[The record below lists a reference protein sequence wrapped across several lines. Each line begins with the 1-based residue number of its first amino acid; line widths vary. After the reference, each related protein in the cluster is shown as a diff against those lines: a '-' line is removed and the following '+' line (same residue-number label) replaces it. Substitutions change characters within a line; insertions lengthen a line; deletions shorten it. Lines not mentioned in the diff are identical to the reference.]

1 MVTLLSRLF
10 IRNRDQYDDP
20 KVRAAYGRLCGGLGI
35 FLNLLMTAGKII
47 AGHITGSI
55 SMVADALNN
64 LSDAGSSVIT
74 LVGFKESEKAADE
87 DHPFGHG
94 RSEYISGLIVAMLI
108 LLMGVELLKESITK
122 VIHPAVVSTSLV
134 AYLILAGSVL
144 IKCYMAFY
152 NSRIGRKIE
161 SPAMKAV
168 ATDSLSDTVTT
179 SVVILTMIINQFA
192 HVNLDAW
199 GGILVSLII
208 LWAGYGAARDTISPL
223 LGQKPDP
230 SLVSRIREIVVQQ
243 PDIIGIHDMM
253 IHDYGPGRLIVSLH
267 AEVPGNADIY
277 RLHDEIDN
285 AEKELEQKLQCTAV
299 IHMDPI
305 AVDNAQIRATYDAVK
320 AFMKEHYPDY
330 SIHDFRMVPGET
342 HTNLIFDCVVPMEVT
357 DLEAVREQITS
368 DIQTAFPGRFAVVTV
383 EHSFV

>member
-94 RSEYISGLIVAMLI
+94 RSEYISGLIVALLI

-122 VIHPAVVSTSLV
+122 VIHPAVVSTSLT

-277 RLHDEIDN
+277 RLHDEVDN

-330 SIHDFRMVPGET
+330 SIHDFRMVPGKT

-368 DIQTAFPGRFAVVTV
+368 DIQAAFPGRFAVVTV

>member
-94 RSEYISGLIVAMLI
+94 RSEYISGLIVALLI

-122 VIHPAVVSTSLV
+122 VIHPAVVSTSLT

-368 DIQTAFPGRFAVVTV
+368 DIQSAFPGRFAVVTV

>member
-368 DIQTAFPGRFAVVTV
+368 DIQSAFPGRFAVVTV

>member
-47 AGHITGSI
+47 SGHITGSI

-122 VIHPAVVSTSLV
+122 VIHPAVVSTSLT

-277 RLHDEIDN
+277 RLHDEVDN

-330 SIHDFRMVPGET
+330 SIHDFRMVPGKT

>member
-277 RLHDEIDN
+277 RLHDEVDN
-285 AEKELEQKLQCTAV
+285 AEKELEKKLQCTAV

>member
-94 RSEYISGLIVAMLI
+94 RSEYISGLIVALLI

-122 VIHPAVVSTSLV
+122 VIHPAVVSTSLT

-230 SLVSRIREIVVQQ
+230 NLVSRIREIVVQQ

-277 RLHDEIDN
+277 RLHDEVDN

-330 SIHDFRMVPGET
+330 SIHDFRMVPGKT

-368 DIQTAFPGRFAVVTV
+368 DIQAAFPGRFAVVTV

>member
-122 VIHPAVVSTSLV
+122 VIHPAVVSTSLT

-277 RLHDEIDN
+277 RLHDEVDN

-330 SIHDFRMVPGET
+330 SIHDFRMVPGKT

-357 DLEAVREQITS
+357 DFEAVREQITS
-368 DIQTAFPGRFAVVTV
+368 DIQAAFPGRFAVVTV

>member
-277 RLHDEIDN
+277 RLHDEVDN
-285 AEKELEQKLQCTAV
+285 AEKELEKKLQCTAV

-330 SIHDFRMVPGET
+330 SIHDFRMVPGKT

>member
-368 DIQTAFPGRFAVVTV
+368 DIQAAFPGRFAVVTV

>member
-330 SIHDFRMVPGET
+330 SIHDFRMVPGKT

-357 DLEAVREQITS
+357 DFEAVREQITS
-368 DIQTAFPGRFAVVTV
+368 DIQAAFPGRFAVVTV

>member
-94 RSEYISGLIVAMLI
+94 RSEYISGLIVALLI

-122 VIHPAVVSTSLV
+122 VIHPAVVSTSLT

-277 RLHDEIDN
+277 RLHDEVDN
-285 AEKELEQKLQCTAV
+285 AEKELEQTLQCTAV

-330 SIHDFRMVPGET
+330 SIHDFRMVPGKT

-368 DIQTAFPGRFAVVTV
+368 DIQAAFPGRFAVVTV

>member
-94 RSEYISGLIVAMLI
+94 RSEYISGLIVALLI

-122 VIHPAVVSTSLV
+122 VIHPAVVSTSLT

>member
-94 RSEYISGLIVAMLI
+94 RSEYISGLIVALLI

-122 VIHPAVVSTSLV
+122 VIHPAVVSTSLT

-243 PDIIGIHDMM
+243 PYIIGIHDMM

-277 RLHDEIDN
+277 RLHDEVDN

-330 SIHDFRMVPGET
+330 SIHDFRMVPGKT

-368 DIQTAFPGRFAVVTV
+368 DIQAAFPGRFAVVTV

>member
-277 RLHDEIDN
+277 RLHDEVDN
-285 AEKELEQKLQCTAV
+285 AEKELEKKLQCTAV

-368 DIQTAFPGRFAVVTV
+368 DIQSAFPGRFAVVTV

>member
-94 RSEYISGLIVAMLI
+94 RSEYISGLIVALLI

-122 VIHPAVVSTSLV
+122 VIHPAVVSTSLTT
-134 AYLILAGSVL
+134 YLILAGSVL

-277 RLHDEIDN
+277 RLHDEVDN

-330 SIHDFRMVPGET
+330 SIHDFRMVPGKT

-357 DLEAVREQITS
+357 DFEAVREQITS
-368 DIQTAFPGRFAVVTV
+368 DIQAAFPGRFAVVTV

>member
-10 IRNRDQYDDP
+10 IRNRDQYDNP

-94 RSEYISGLIVAMLI
+94 RSEYISGLIVALLI

-122 VIHPAVVSTSLV
+122 VIHPAVVSTSLT

-277 RLHDEIDN
+277 RLHDEVDN

-330 SIHDFRMVPGET
+330 SIHDFRMVPGKT

-368 DIQTAFPGRFAVVTV
+368 DIQAAFPGRFAVVTV

>member
-277 RLHDEIDN
+277 RLHDEVDN

-330 SIHDFRMVPGET
+330 SIHDFRMVPGKT

-357 DLEAVREQITS
+357 DFEAVREQITS
-368 DIQTAFPGRFAVVTV
+368 DIQAAFPGRFAVVTV

>member
-94 RSEYISGLIVAMLI
+94 RSEYISGLIVALLI

-122 VIHPAVVSTSLV
+122 VIHPAVVSTSLT

-277 RLHDEIDN
+277 RLHDEVDN

-330 SIHDFRMVPGET
+330 SIHDFRMVPGKT

-368 DIQTAFPGRFAVVTV
+368 DIQSAFPGRFAVVTV

>member
-94 RSEYISGLIVAMLI
+94 RSEYISGLIVALLI

-122 VIHPAVVSTSLV
+122 VIHPAVVSTSLT

-277 RLHDEIDN
+277 RLHDEVDN

>member
-94 RSEYISGLIVAMLI
+94 RSEYISGLIVALLI

-122 VIHPAVVSTSLV
+122 VIHPAVVSTSLT

-277 RLHDEIDN
+277 RLHDEVDN

-330 SIHDFRMVPGET
+330 SIHDFRMVPGKT

-357 DLEAVREQITS
+357 DFEAVREQITS
-368 DIQTAFPGRFAVVTV
+368 DIQAAFPGRFAVVTV

>member
-1 MVTLLSRLF
+1 MVPLLSRLF

-122 VIHPAVVSTSLV
+122 VIHPAVVSTSLT

-277 RLHDEIDN
+277 RLHDEVDN

-330 SIHDFRMVPGET
+330 SIHDFRMVPGKT

-368 DIQTAFPGRFAVVTV
+368 DIQAAFPGRFAVVTV

>member
-47 AGHITGSI
+47 SGHITGSI

-94 RSEYISGLIVAMLI
+94 RSEYISGLIVALLI

-122 VIHPAVVSTSLV
+122 VIHPAVVSTSLT

>member
-277 RLHDEIDN
+277 RLHDEVDN

-368 DIQTAFPGRFAVVTV
+368 DIQSAFPGRFAVVTV

>member
-10 IRNRDQYDDP
+10 IRNRNQYDDP

-94 RSEYISGLIVAMLI
+94 RSEYISGLIVALLI

-122 VIHPAVVSTSLV
+122 VIHPAVVSTSLT

>member
-94 RSEYISGLIVAMLI
+94 RSEYISGLIVALLI

-122 VIHPAVVSTSLV
+122 VIHPAVVSTSLT

-277 RLHDEIDN
+277 RLHDEVDN

-368 DIQTAFPGRFAVVTV
+368 DIQAAFPGRFAVVTV